1 MLFVENV
8 TIPELLESV
17 YNQINSLLASFKNN
31 NRNKREAKNNDEN
44 KMDCKTFLKVLDLF
58 EQLQKVAKDP
68 ALIVSNHQ
76 EIEKLSNEIQMY
88 SAFPVISQE
97 SCQNLESSIHQSIN
111 QKVRSTK
118 TFLGKFQRSR
128 IVISDPVR
136 IDKFHYLFQTFT

>member
-1 MLFVENV
+1 M
-8 TIPELLESV
+8 PELLESV
-17 YNQINSLLASFKNN
+17 YDQVNSLVASFKNN

-58 EQLQKVAKDP
+58 EQLQKAAKDP

-97 SCQNLESSIHQSIN
+97 SCQNLDSSINQSIN

-128 IVISDPVR
+128 LVISDLR
-136 IDKFHYLFQTFT
+136 IDKFHYIFQTFTLSFNCFR